1 MKKAQTLGTINGI
14 IAAISYGTNPLF
26 ALPMMN
32 ARLGVNTV
40 LFYRYFFAVIIYG
53 IFLKYFKK
61 ISFSLK
67 KEEFFAVLI
76 LALLFSFSSLTL
88 YGAFKYID
96 SGLACTI
103 LFIYPTFVAILSAI
117 FYKEKLSQKM
127 VLAILIISFGIFLL
141 YGGNDGKPLNIKGV
155 GLSLISAMLYAIY
168 MVGVKNFKPIKHIKK
183 DTFNF
188 YIMLFGLL
196 VYVVNSK
203 FCTQIEP
210 INSPIVFICAI
221 LIAILPT
228 IISIETINIAIKLI
242 GSTKTALL
250 GALEPISAIVF
261 SLLFFNGSLT
271 FKIFA
276 GVFFILSGV
285 SLVIM
290 KK

>member
-14 IAAISYGTNPLF
+14 IAAVSYGTNPLF
-26 ALPMMN
+26 ALPIMKAGMS
-32 ARLGVNTV
+32 VNSV
-40 LFYRYFFAVIIYG
+40 LFFRYLFAVIIYG

-61 ISFSLK
+61 ISFALK
-67 KEEFFAVLI
+67 KEEFFTVLI

-103 LFIYPTFVAILSAI
+103 LFIYPTFVAILGAI
-117 FYKEKLSQKM
+117 FYKEKLSKTM
-127 VLAILIISFGIFLL
+127 TLSILIISFGIFLL
-141 YGGNDGKPLNIKGV
+141 YGGNNGKPLNLTGV
-155 GLSLISAMLYAIY
+155 LLSLTSAVFYALY
-168 MVGVKNFKPIKHIKK
+168 MVGVKNFKSIKHIKK

-188 YIMLFGLL
+188 YIMLLGLM
-196 VYVVNSK
+196 VYVVNSR

-210 INSPIVFICAI
+210 INSPIVLICAI

-261 SLLFFNGSLT
+261 SLLFFGGVLT
-271 FKIFA
+271 FKISV
-276 GVFFILSGV
+276 GVFLILSGV